1 MCPSHIGQKQQI
13 LRSTSWTGGQHRSAW
28 CNPSW
33 EILWKEAR
41 SFPCED
47 IQLTCIRAH
56 SWRKAAKARSQV
68 REMYPCGILT
78 GAKGVQMLQPLYSE
92 GSCELGCSLWR
103 IDVMVCTWV
112 DSSWTIFNWPW
123 QHKRQ
128 STKVN
133 YTWLESNVN
142 QIERTTILASKRSKH
157 FLAKSNDGER
167 KGKNVGV
174 WRCSIRRQ
182 EINSFTQ

>member
-103 IDVMVCTWV
+103 IDVMVQTWA
-112 DSSWTIFNWPW
+112 DSSWTIYERPW
-123 QHKRQ
+123 EHKRWR

-133 YTWLESNVN
+133 ILRESNQN
-142 QIERTTILASKRSKH
+142 QDKWTSRASKRAKHISAESK
-157 FLAKSNDGER
+157 DGQREGQNAR
-167 KGKNVGV
+167 I
-174 WRCSIRRQ
+174 WRNLTATNQ
-182 EINSFTQ
+182 LTH